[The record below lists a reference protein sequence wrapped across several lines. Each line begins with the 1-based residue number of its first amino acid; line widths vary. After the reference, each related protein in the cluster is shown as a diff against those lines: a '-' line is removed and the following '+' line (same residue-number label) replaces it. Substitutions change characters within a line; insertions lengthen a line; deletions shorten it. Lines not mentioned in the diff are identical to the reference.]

1 MRIKIRGRS
10 VTIHEILQKH
20 KKSIINRSTT
30 FTSNDRSN
38 INIES
43 NNSMTGD
50 LEFIG
55 PMVYKKLYQY
65 TFFYSNYL
73 VLFTMVPRNN
83 RSILSSIY
91 ILLQVIAPSS
101 S

>member
-55 PMVYKKLYQY
+55 PTYGLQKTLYIYLFLLKLFGPIHYG
-65 TFFYSNYL
+65 
-73 VLFTMVPRNN
+73 P
-83 RSILSSIY
+83 
-91 ILLQVIAPSS
+91 P
-101 S
+101 